1 MQKKDILTDIPLH
14 KKARD
19 GAIGLGDQWLAPTEE
34 DFRSSETSNWIF
46 WILFEP
52 NRAHFMQKGYPYGYP
67 FAWKKRETGLEP
79 AASTLARS
87 RSTNWATRAYHIVF
101 CCSLQDKWYHT
112 AASPK
117 SQALFLFFYIF
128 YFHWSKKCI
137 FPGWIITA
145 YFPFYCIWY
154 TKYGMRGKL

>member
-1 MQKKDILTDIPLH
+1 MLFSCKKKDILTDILCI
-14 KKARD
+14 KSARRCYWSGGPMVSTD
-19 GAIGLGDQWLAPTEE
+19 RRGLLVLWDLELNFLNSVWARQGSFHAKRISL
-34 DFRSSETSNWIF
+34 RIS
-46 WILFEP
+46 
-52 NRAHFMQKGYPYGYP
+52 

-101 CCSLQDKWYHT
+101 CCSPQDKWYHT

-128 YFHWSKKCI
+128 YF
-137 FPGWIITA
+137 
-145 YFPFYCIWY
+145 FYSTVQLHMWN
-154 TKYGMRGKL
+154 THHMPLTLTLFS